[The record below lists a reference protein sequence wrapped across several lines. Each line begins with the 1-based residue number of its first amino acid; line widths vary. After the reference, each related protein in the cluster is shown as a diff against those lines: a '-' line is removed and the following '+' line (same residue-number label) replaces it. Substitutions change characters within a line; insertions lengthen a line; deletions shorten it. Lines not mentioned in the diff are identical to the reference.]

1 MLRFAFLT
9 IAIIATTTIVGTLLG
24 TITDGGAS
32 LGAVFG
38 AAVGTIVIAAR
49 LLADRYAIAAAR
61 RDPGRFLQVE
71 EFNKE
76 RARHRRAFRRRVRL
90 KITWGA
96 ARFLRETEEE
106 REALENHP
114 SVKRLYS
121 QHHHDLNI
129 RDIPGASHL
138 ARKRKRKR

>member
-1 MLRFAFLT
+1 MLRIAFLT
-9 IAIIATTTIVGTLLG
+9 IAIIAATTLVGTFLG
-24 TITDGGAS
+24 TVIDGGAS
-32 LGAVFG
+32 LGAVVG
-38 AAVGTIVIAAR
+38 AAVGILVITAR

-61 RDPGRFLQVE
+61 RDPDRFLQVE
-71 EFNKE
+71 EIHKE
-76 RARHRRAFRRRVRL
+76 RARHRRAFRRRVSL
-90 KITWGA
+90 KSTWGA
-96 ARFLRETEEE
+96 ARFLREADEG